1 MKRRLG
7 FVLLLLAV
15 LGAALFSTWLLETV
29 EEELTPPERARAPR
43 PDYTL
48 ETFTATVMDASGRAA
63 WRLTALELEH
73 FPFEHRLYLQA
84 LSLDVFR
91 PPAPPWRA
99 RARRGRV
106 HTRTRVI
113 DLRGDVVVTRGGS
126 GAVPVELKTPALTV
140 DPRRRTARTDAE
152 VTITHPRGRVE
163 AVGLRADMNTGVLKL
178 LAEVRGTY
186 HVR

>member
-15 LGAALFSTWLLETV
+15 TGVALFSRWLLETV
-29 EEELTPPERARAPR
+29 EEEFAPPERARSPS

-63 WRLTALELEH
+63 WRLQALELEH
-73 FPFEHRLYLQA
+73 FPFEHELHLQT

-91 PPAPPWRA
+91 PPAPPWRVS
-99 RARRGRV
+99 ARRGRI

-113 DLRGDVVVTRGGS
+113 DLKGDVKVTHGGD
-126 GAVPVELKTPALTV
+126 GVPRVRLETPVLTI

-152 VTITHPRGRVE
+152 VVITHPRGRVE

-178 LAEVRGTY
+178 LAEVRGVY
-186 HVR
+186 RVR